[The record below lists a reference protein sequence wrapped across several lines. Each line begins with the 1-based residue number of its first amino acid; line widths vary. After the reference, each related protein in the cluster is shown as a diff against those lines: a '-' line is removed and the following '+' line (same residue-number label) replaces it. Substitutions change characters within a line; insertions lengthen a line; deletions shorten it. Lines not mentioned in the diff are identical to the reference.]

1 MSEGRVQVWEIY
13 IVLNLAI
20 NVSLTLHRFCIHGV
34 AGMLRPLT
42 HAEMNWTHVSGDI
55 LIWACVWMVQLENS
69 TQSSVMLLILPINPC
84 HMHKTAACTISSS
97 PDPEDRPC
105 VVIPVWS
112 RYQIVPKGHSGSFKS
127 VFLGDTENLPS
138 GSVLPIPDHPHLML
152 ASHPFI
158 ILFITLFLPQSLYES
173 FKSPTDDVLMRTDFC
188 SSTCLS
194 VSLTLVLCSTQLGG
208 SETEA
213 DTLTHSFALPTM
225 IIHMDYTSLPQWRER
240 ERDVEDGGWVRGMY
254 WNREIKWKRKE
265 WVRGRVCVIVFLEMV
280 CQLSQTHSV
289 YLDTEATLKMYDCHC
304 TSGICAQMMLDIYS
318 S

>member
-20 NVSLTLHRFCIHGV
+20 NVFLTLHRFCVHRV

-69 TQSSVMLLILPINPC
+69 TQSNVMLHILPINPC

-105 VVIPVWS
+105 AVIPVWS
-112 RYQIVPKGHSGSFKS
+112 WYQIVPKGHSGSFKS
-127 VFLGDTENLPS
+127 VFLGDTENLPECS
-138 GSVLPIPDHPHLML
+138 LFSPFLIIPTWCLHL
-152 ASHPFI
+152 
-158 ILFITLFLPQSLYES
+158 ILSSFSSSCSFFLRVSS
-173 FKSPTDDVLMRTDFC
+173 KSPTDDVLMRTDWPAGNFC

-213 DTLTHSFALPTM
+213 DTLTHSVCPPHYDNPHGLHFTPTVGER
-225 IIHMDYTSLPQWRER
+225 DGER
-240 ERDVEDGGWVRGMY
+240 E
-254 WNREIKWKRKE
+254 
-265 WVRGRVCVIVFLEMV
+265 
-280 CQLSQTHSV
+280 T
-289 YLDTEATLKMYDCHC
+289 
-304 TSGICAQMMLDIYS
+304 
-318 S
+318 

>member
-1 MSEGRVQVWEIY
+1 MSEGRVQVWKIY
-13 IVLNLAI
+13 IVLNLI

-34 AGMLRPLT
+34 AGTLRQLT

-55 LIWACVWMVQLENS
+55 LIWACVWMVQLEHS
-69 TQSSVMLLILPINPC
+69 TQSSVMLLILPINPG

-105 VVIPVWS
+105 AVIPVWS
-112 RYQIVPKGHSGSFKS
+112 WYQIVPKGHSGSFKS

-213 DTLTHSFALPTM
+213 DTLTHSVCPPHYDNPHGLHFTPTVGER
-225 IIHMDYTSLPQWRER
+225 DRER

-254 WNREIKWKRKE
+254 
-265 WVRGRVCVIVFLEMV
+265 
-280 CQLSQTHSV
+280 
-289 YLDTEATLKMYDCHC
+289 
-304 TSGICAQMMLDIYS
+304 
-318 S
+318 